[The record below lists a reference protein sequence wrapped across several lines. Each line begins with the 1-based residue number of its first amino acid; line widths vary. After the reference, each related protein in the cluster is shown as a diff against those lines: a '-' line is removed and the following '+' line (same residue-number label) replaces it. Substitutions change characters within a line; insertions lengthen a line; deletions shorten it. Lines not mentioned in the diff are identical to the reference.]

1 MIIKKII
8 IAITIII
15 ILRHYGKQRNGL
27 TLITVQVKVSLTSYS
42 MFHQLCTLQTY
53 LFSNRLH
60 LFEERE
66 HTRSTQIKEELPGI
80 HIKCAKV
87 FHRSSFWREA

>member
-1 MIIKKII
+1 MVNKEM
-8 IAITIII
+8 
-15 ILRHYGKQRNGL
+15 GEQ
-27 TLITVQVKVSLTSYS
+27 ITVWVKVSLTSYS

-66 HTRSTQIKEELPGI
+66 HTRSIQIKEELPGI